1 MDALSWR
8 LDRLETRVRLLWEN
22 VDDLRSAL
30 GLLVPTIT
38 GDPQVAAQALSDAL
52 PARLARAEQALQ
64 SVSLYDHGQSL
75 AAGWNASPAVFS
87 CTSAGSEPG
96 SGSIVATE
104 VPPRAFGFG
113 APAPSLAPR
122 FRPPS
127 PVDVSVVSKGGF
139 APLRSARVLPNM
151 KDFPPAPAHPYKP
164 AAPGTLLSAWQNA
177 KNEQLKVWLAL
188 ASTAA
193 AASEM
198 VSELLQSPN
207 SSVLLVR
214 LVQGNAP
221 STLTNYFG
229 RWKHWVEFCQVQ
241 SADEWA
247 PKVAFLCDFLITHCK
262 GLLGSAIAWLKAFR
276 FVTTRL
282 EVQSFKLALQSEA
295 VRAFG
300 KSVNV
305 VQRRETAPFPLSF
318 VIWLERQ
325 VLDAAQF
332 AAHRIRCGFLLVCV
346 FASLR
351 WSDAPWSPP
360 SFLHLDRQALLGCAT
375 RTKTTSRSMPW
386 GAWAPGFL
394 ARPQTAPGWGQVWL
408 CMVQEAVTRTS
419 AARPGFQP
427 DFLVADLGPDDRA
440 PVFLAPL
447 SRAAGVVLIRR
458 LLAMC
463 YESYP
468 ADQRPDLSLLAC
480 IVPKSRPLALQSSIV
495 QAVANGFRPLRPALR
510 GGAPPLPDITVA
522 VPALEPAA
530 SDSRAPPVV
539 PRLHDREPLVLDQ
552 DSSSDSED
560 DAPAAPEV
568 ESTSAAPAAA
578 WELVSSGDA
587 APSPQDLGE
596 PEEFEFLFNPMT
608 SIVHLAKPCRADHP
622 ACQFRPAPDA
632 VGDAPLR
639 PGCSIRG
646 NLAIGALVR
655 TSVIP
660 KGARLCLK
668 HGCGKDPAL
677 ASLLDS

>member
-1 MDALSWR
+1 M
-8 LDRLETRVRLLWEN
+8 
-22 VDDLRSAL
+22 
-30 GLLVPTIT
+30 
-38 GDPQVAAQALSDAL
+38 VA
-52 PARLARAEQALQ
+52 
-64 SVSLYDHGQSL
+64 
-75 AAGWNASPAVFS
+75 
-87 CTSAGSEPG
+87 
-96 SGSIVATE
+96 
-104 VPPRAFGFG
+104 
-113 APAPSLAPR
+113 
-122 FRPPS
+122 
-127 PVDVSVVSKGGF
+127 
-139 APLRSARVLPNM
+139 
-151 KDFPPAPAHPYKP
+151 
-164 AAPGTLLSAWQNA
+164 
-177 KNEQLKVWLAL
+177 
-188 ASTAA
+188 
-193 AASEM
+193 
-198 VSELLQSPN
+198 ELLQSPN

-214 LVQGNAP
+214 LVQANAP
-221 STLTNYFG
+221 LTLTNYFG

-276 FVTTRL
+276 FISTRL
-282 EVQSFKLALQSEA
+282 EVESFKVALQSEA

-300 KSVNV
+300 KWVNV
-305 VQRRETAPFPLSF
+305 VQRRETAP
-318 VIWLERQ
+318 
-325 VLDAAQF
+325 
-332 AAHRIRCGFLLVCV
+332 
-346 FASLR
+346 
-351 WSDAPWSPP
+351 
-360 SFLHLDRQALLGCAT
+360 
-375 RTKTTSRSMPW
+375 SRSFGWKGKCWMRPSQLHI
-386 GAWAPGFL
+386 GFGVASFWFACL
-394 ARPQTAPGWGQVWL
+394 PAFVGQMLSGLFWDVWL
-408 CMVQEAVTRTS
+408 CLVQEEVTRTS

-427 DFLVADLGPDDRA
+427 DFLVADLGPDERA

-463 YESYP
+463 YETGGPTDTTARRRVAMTRLYGRDDVSGP
-468 ADQRPDLSLLAC
+468 LSLQC
-480 IVPKSRPLALQSSIV
+480 SIV

-510 GGAPPLPDITVA
+510 GGAPPLPDVTFSL
-522 VPALEPAA
+522 PALEPVA
-530 SDSRAPPVV
+530 SDTRSSSVV

-578 WELVSSGDA
+578 WELVSSGDVVS
-587 APSPQDLGE
+587 SPQDLGE

-632 VGDAPLR
+632 VGDVPLR

-655 TSVIP
+655 TSEIP

>member
-1 MDALSWR
+1 MASRWLPDGTPRQPSFPA
-8 LDRLETRVRLLWEN
+8 
-22 VDDLRSAL
+22 
-30 GLLVPTIT
+30 P
-38 GDPQVAAQALSDAL
+38 L
-52 PARLARAEQALQ
+52 PAP
-64 SVSLYDHGQSL
+64 
-75 AAGWNASPAVFS
+75 SPALAPLLLPR
-87 CTSAGSEPG
+87 CHRAPLASEP
-96 SGSIVATE
+96 
-104 VPPRAFGFG
+104 P
-113 APAPSLAPR
+113 APAPPLAPK

-127 PVDVSVVSKGGF
+127 PVDESVVSKGGF
-139 APLRSARVLPNM
+139 APLRSARMPSNM
-151 KDFPPAPAHPYKP
+151 KVFPPAPAHPYKP
-164 AAPGTLLSAWQNA
+164 AAPGTMLSAWQNA

-188 ASTAA
+188 AATAA
-193 AASEM
+193 AASAM

-282 EVQSFKLALQSEA
+282 EVESFKLALQSEA

-325 VLDAAQF
+325 VLDATQL

-351 WSDAPWSPP
+351 WSDAQWSPP

-408 CMVQEAVTRTS
+408 CLVQEAVTRTS

-468 ADQRPDLSLLAC
+468 ADQRPDLSLIGVHSAKVTFLSLAKQLLLDEALRREQGHHRPPPGHAMTRLYGRDD
-480 IVPKSRPLALQSSIV
+480 VSGPLALQSSIV

-510 GGAPPLPDITVA
+510 GGAPSLPDITVA

>member
-1 MDALSWR
+1 M
-8 LDRLETRVRLLWEN
+8 E
-22 VDDLRSAL
+22 
-30 GLLVPTIT
+30 
-38 GDPQVAAQALSDAL
+38 
-52 PARLARAEQALQ
+52 RLASRL
-64 SVSLYDHGQSL
+64 
-75 AAGWNASPAVFS
+75 F
-87 CTSAGSEPG
+87 PG
-96 SGSIVATE
+96 SGSIAATW
-104 VPPRAFGFG
+104 
-113 APAPSLAPR
+113 
-122 FRPPS
+122 
-127 PVDVSVVSKGGF
+127 VSKAGF

-151 KDFPPAPAHPYKP
+151 KDFLPAPAHPYKP
-164 AAPGTLLSAWQNA
+164 AAPGTMLSAWQNA

-188 ASTAA
+188 AATAA
-193 AASEM
+193 AASAM

-276 FVTTRL
+276 FITTRL

-325 VLDAAQF
+325 VLDAAQS

-346 FASLR
+346 FASLVGC
-351 WSDAPWSPP
+351 SVVSA
-360 SFLHLDRQALLGCAT
+360 FLSSLGSAGASWMCYKDENYFSIHAVGSLG
-375 RTKTTSRSMPW
+375 SR
-386 GAWAPGFL
+386 
-394 ARPQTAPGWGQVWL
+394 
-408 CMVQEAVTRTS
+408 EAVTRTS

-427 DFLVADLGPDDRA
+427 DFLVADLGPDARA

-468 ADQRPDLSLLAC
+468 ADQRPDLSLIGVHSAKVTFLSLA
-480 IVPKSRPLALQSSIV
+480 KQLLLDEALRESKDTTARPLALQSSIV
-495 QAVANGFRPLRPALR
+495 QAVANRFRPLRPALR

-530 SDSRAPPVV
+530 SDSRA
-539 PRLHDREPLVLDQ
+539 
-552 DSSSDSED
+552 SSSDSED

-578 WELVSSGDA
+578 WELVSSGDLA
-587 APSPQDLGE
+587 SSPQDLDE
-596 PEEFEFLFNPMT
+596 PEDFEFLFNP
-608 SIVHLAKPCRADHP
+608 I
-622 ACQFRPAPDA
+622 
-632 VGDAPLR
+632 
-639 PGCSIRG
+639 
-646 NLAIGALVR
+646 
-655 TSVIP
+655 
-660 KGARLCLK
+660 
-668 HGCGKDPAL
+668 
-677 ASLLDS
+677 